1 MSGLSNLTNSFN
13 LKASG
18 RGLTVPTGSILD
30 LQGRDGGVLVVSTDG
45 AKTIQ
50 LPKAPVGTIVYI
62 ISQQSDVVRVVDVA
76 GTNVQRAAG
85 HSLDL
90 DIDTREVGI
99 FICSNSDGT
108 WAGVLAKGTTLT

>member
-18 RGLTVPTGSILD
+18 RGLTVPTGSLLD

-45 AKTIQ
+45 SKTIQ

-62 ISQQSDVVRVVDVA
+62 ISQQSDVVRIVDAAGSDLDVDV
-76 GTNVQRAAG
+76 
-85 HSLDL
+85 
-90 DIDTREVGI
+90 DTREVGI
-99 FICSNSDGT
+99 FICSNSNGT
-108 WAGVLAKGTTLT
+108 WAGVLAKDATLT